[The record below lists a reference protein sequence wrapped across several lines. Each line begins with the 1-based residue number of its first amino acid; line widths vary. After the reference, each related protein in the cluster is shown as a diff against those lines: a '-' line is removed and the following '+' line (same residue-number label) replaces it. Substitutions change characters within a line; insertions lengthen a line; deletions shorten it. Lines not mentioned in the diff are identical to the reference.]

1 MNGASLVRNAVVG
14 GDRCA
19 HALRT
24 VLREALYILARCE
37 RRVRE
42 QQARGLCALTAAAV
56 PADFD
61 HVFHAVSSCVLCYPC
76 RNNKKRAFIPVKGRK
91 LVKLA
96 LRLTTRYCVPA
107 YAASITAKLPSAPTV
122 SEKSSGCNSGVIFG
136 SALLAPGLHH
146 TPARFAFGIRNV
158 LSPSS
163 SFVDEIVSYAH
174 FPPFFVRCASL
185 YIIIGKCP

>member
-1 MNGASLVRNAVVG
+1 MRKFFTLMSLRFLAIRKYCCKTAPNQCTKFARKSLLSNYAV
-14 GDRCA
+14 
-19 HALRT
+19 L
-24 VLREALYILARCE
+24 
-37 RRVRE
+37 
-42 QQARGLCALTAAAV
+42 
-56 PADFD
+56 P
-61 HVFHAVSSCVLCYPC
+61 LCYPC
-76 RNNKKRAFIPVKGRK
+76 RNNKKRASIPVKGRK

-174 FPPFFVRCASL
+174 FPPFFLRCASL

>member
-61 HVFHAVSSCVLCYPC
+61 HVFHAVSSCIMLSVPEQQKTSLHP
-76 RNNKKRAFIPVKGRK
+76 RKGTKARK
-91 LVKLA
+91 
-96 LRLTTRYCVPA
+96 
-107 YAASITAKLPSAPTV
+107 I
-122 SEKSSGCNSGVIFG
+122 
-136 SALLAPGLHH
+136 
-146 TPARFAFGIRNV
+146 
-158 LSPSS
+158 SS
-163 SFVDEIVSYAH
+163 SFNHPLLRTGIRGFDNGKAAVSTYCFGKKFGLQLRSDIRLRPTCTGLA
-174 FPPFFVRCASL
+174 PYPGSLRVRYSERTVS
-185 YIIIGKCP
+185 IIIFCG